1 MYKSGKWQK
10 LKTLTGTSY
19 TVKDLKSATSYSF
32 SIKAYNNKLK
42 TYSNFSDNVTAMTKV
57 EQVKNLKSST
67 IKTTSIKLKWSD
79 IDKAVGY
86 VVYYSTDNKTFK
98 KYSSTA
104 NNSITV
110 KNLKAGKTYYFKVRA
125 YVRDD
130 DDLAVYGAYSSVLKV
145 KTSKK

>member
-1 MYKSGKWQK
+1 MSCSSYRFRVKSYSTK
-10 LKTLTGTSY
+10 LK
-19 TVKDLKSATSYSF
+19 SYSD
-32 SIKAYNNKLK
+32 
-42 TYSNFSDNVTAMTKV
+42 FSDTVTAMTKV

-67 IKTTSIKLKWSD
+67 VKTTSIKLKWSS
-79 IDKAVGY
+79 IDEAVGY

-98 KYSSTA
+98 KYKSTD

-125 YVRDD
+125 YTRDD
-130 DDLAVYGAYSSVLKV
+130 DDKAVYGAYSPVLKV